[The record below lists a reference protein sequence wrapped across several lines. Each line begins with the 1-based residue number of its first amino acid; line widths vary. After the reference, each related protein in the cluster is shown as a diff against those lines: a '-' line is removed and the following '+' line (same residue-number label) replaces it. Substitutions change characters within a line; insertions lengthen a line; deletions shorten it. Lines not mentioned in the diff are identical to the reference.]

1 MTSSLLPAANVSGP
15 QCGQL
20 MIRGLGNVRVPA
32 SLSYLVCVWGGG
44 VAPGLALP
52 LAVSP
57 YLSIRVIS
65 MGDYGR
71 MLLRRRCWAKHRV
84 ESREGGREEG
94 SVRWVRAFLG
104 QELL

>member
-1 MTSSLLPAANVSGP
+1 
-15 QCGQL
+15 
-20 MIRGLGNVRVPA
+20 
-32 SLSYLVCVWGGG
+32 
-44 VAPGLALP
+44 
-52 LAVSP
+52 
-57 YLSIRVIS
+57 